1 MPTILNFPRLVFS
14 FWNMSSSKLKPSF
27 GGRGGTLVGFGGLS
41 RNPFGGGNI
50 MSSLTLLR
58 GTGLGFTFSHFPVLG
73 GGVGLMRCATS
84 FLNGSLSSKSS

>member
-50 MSSLTLLR
+50 MSSR
-58 GTGLGFTFSHFPVLG
+58 GTGFGFMLSHFPVLG
-73 GGVGLMRCATS
+73 GGVGLMLCALHS
-84 FLNGSLSSKSS
+84 